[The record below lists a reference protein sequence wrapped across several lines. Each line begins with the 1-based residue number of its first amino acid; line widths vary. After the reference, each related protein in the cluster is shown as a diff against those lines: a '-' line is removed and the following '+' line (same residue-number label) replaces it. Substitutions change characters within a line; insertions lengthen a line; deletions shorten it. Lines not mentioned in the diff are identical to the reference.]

1 MTHLLIPFK
10 QTTNSGKE
18 AAIVRVR
25 RSDTNL
31 HKRHIPPPLFPNQ
44 LHFSL
49 TSEQVSSLEDCLF
62 YTASEVN
69 PEAFRKKALALLA
82 FIRQNA
88 RYSEMIFESEKSGGD
103 CDC

>member
-1 MTHLLIPFK
+1 MTNNLKKGAPLRIPRK
-10 QTTNSGKE
+10 WPL
-18 AAIVRVR
+18 A
-25 RSDTNL
+25 
-31 HKRHIPPPLFPNQ
+31 PPLFPNQ

-49 TSEQVSSLEDCLF
+49 TSDQVSSLEDCLF

-103 CDC
+103 CDECD